1 MTCAT
6 ESSESSWATRS
17 TGAPSGWH
25 GGTAANAEYGLPT
38 FPFFVLPYKR
48 YDSQSLQ
55 DLATSY
61 VENDQ
66 QSYRRTVMPNDRIIG
81 YDLANTSPP
90 VGGDPEP
97 PTTATSEDTA
107 TGHDDRC
114 THHSLV
120 WRMLGWLGGLTVAL
134 SQAHQ
139 MLGSLDPQA
148 THHRFVGAVARQKF
162 RSRQRRHTLERARQ
176 LLKLI
181 PDWEARFAEKFF
193 PRFATRASFQ

>member
-1 MTCAT
+1 
-6 ESSESSWATRS
+6 
-17 TGAPSGWH
+17 
-25 GGTAANAEYGLPT
+25 
-38 FPFFVLPYKR
+38 LPYKR
-48 YDSQSLQ
+48 YDRQSLQ

-61 VENDQ
+61 VENDE
-66 QSYRRTVMPNDRIIG
+66 QSYRRTVMPNGRIIG
-81 YDLANTSPP
+81 YDLANTSPQA
-90 VGGDPEP
+90 GGDRQP
-97 PTTATSEDTA
+97 PSTATSRDTA

-134 SQAHQ
+134 SEAHQ
-139 MLGSLDPQA
+139 MLGGLDPHA
-148 THHRFVGAVARQKF
+148 RHHRFVGAVARQKF

-193 PRFATRASFQ
+193 PRFATRAGFQ